1 MVPFSVQIPE
11 EKCDSAIAAKLL
23 MELGGKV
30 GIDRTWSG
38 IRPKNENERIAFE
51 QRLSGH
57 LNAIR
62 VVMEMIP
69 DFFCR
74 HDRHENSS
82 FRDLLREICT
92 GKRSRKS

>member
-1 MVPFSVQIPE
+1 MVPFSVKTQE
-11 EKCDSAIAAKLL
+11 EKCDPGIVATLF
-23 MELGGKV
+23 MESGWKV
-30 GIDRTWSG
+30 GIDRIWSG
-38 IRPKNENERIAFE
+38 IIPKNENGRIAFE

-57 LNAIR
+57 RNAFR